1 MAQSK
6 ELYTEHGKKWVMETN
21 DFKYYMHLKRLK
33 IPTKFTGKESDLV
46 LLKNDI
52 LTYLNK

>member
-1 MAQSK
+1 MAQNK
-6 ELYTEHGKKWVMETN
+6 ELYKENGEKWIMETN

-52 LTYLNK
+52 LTHLNK

>member
-6 ELYTEHGKKWVMETN
+6 ELYTEHGEKWVMETN
-21 DFKYYMHLKRLK
+21 DFKYYMHLKRQR
-33 IPTKFTGKESDLV
+33 IPVEFTGKESDLIQ
-46 LLKNDI
+46 LKNDI

>member
-1 MAQSK
+1 MTQNK
-6 ELYTEHGKKWVMETN
+6 ELYTEYGEKWVMETN

-33 IPTKFTGKESDLV
+33 IPTKFTGKESDLI

>member
-1 MAQSK
+1 MTQIK
-6 ELYTEHGKKWVMETN
+6 ELYTERGEKWVMETN
-21 DFKYYMHLKRLK
+21 DFKYYMHLRRLK

>member
-1 MAQSK
+1 MAQNK
-6 ELYTEHGKKWVMETN
+6 ELYTEHGEKWVMETN

-52 LTYLNK
+52 LTHLNK